1 MGAAACKTVC
11 KACSP
16 CYNNDSDDAVP
27 GGETIQQ
34 SIDLEEAAEEEKELG
49 EALENLLSH
58 EFIITIDR
66 SQGGI
71 LGVEVDDDV
80 DGELLIIDKVQL
92 SGLIPQWNAKTSEAN
107 TVRAGQCIVQ
117 INNVM
122 GNSEALM
129 SECCNDKLLK
139 MRISKAEEDD
149 FIRRNISG
157 SDSPRKIVSAV
168 SVSTSE
174 KFARLEAWQ
183 RECGA

>member
-139 MRISKAEEDD
+139 MRISTASEEGS
-149 FIRRNISG
+149 IRRTVSTEHCE
-157 SDSPRKIVSAV
+157 RRVVSAV
-168 SVSTSE
+168 SVSSAE
-174 KFARLEAWQ
+174 QSWRLE
-183 RECGA
+183 ECLAESG